1 MKPRVNMDGRRAV
14 PSCSSLLFF
23 VVIHNLRR
31 RIFSIS
37 FLFQQQQQQQQQY
50 LGLKL
55 LEQYSMG
62 KVTDGS

>member
-1 MKPRVNMDGRRAV
+1 MDGRRAV

-37 FLFQQQQQQQQQY
+37 FLFQQQQ